1 MKRSRSVLA
10 LGLTVVM
17 MFQLTA
23 CKKVVEYDE
32 ESLITV
38 LEDELGMDEDEIYT
52 AENDSSQ
59 NGYPDADLVT
69 ARYGD
74 ARINAVF
81 VEDADEAEDLFAEY
95 YDEFIESF
103 DAGDSFEG
111 NYIFKSSDG
120 SGYIVVNGSD
130 IGTNVFGGRFSSGDV
145 YIGLYYSGPMIIFVT
160 PENMDSDLDDVG
172 AVIEALGY
180 PNV

>member
-1 MKRSRSVLA
+1 
-10 LGLTVVM
+10 M

-81 VEDADEAEDLFAEY
+81 VEDADEAENLFAEY
-95 YDEFIESF
+95 YDGFINSF
-103 DAGDSFEG
+103 DADDSFEG

-130 IGTNVFGGRFSSGDV
+130 IGTSVFGARYASGDV